1 MTEKIVEIEKQEEQT
16 ELDRPVQRIRRTVK
30 PRINLYEVDEVIM
43 LVVDL
48 PGVKEQDIEITL
60 EKDRLSIYGAVKDR
74 APGGYRRVYS
84 ELCHGDFE
92 RSFVMSNE
100 IDRDNIEA
108 SYDSGVLTVSLPKAE
123 TARARKI
130 ALKSTN

>member
-1 MTEKIVEIEKQEEQT
+1 MTEKTMEIEKREEQT
-16 ELDRPVQRIRRTVK
+16 ELDRPVQRVRRNVK
-30 PRINLYEVDEVIM
+30 PRINLYEADEVIM

-48 PGVKEQDIEITL
+48 PGVREKDIEITL
-60 EKDRLSIYGAVKDR
+60 EKDRLTIHGAVEDR
-74 APGGYRRVYS
+74 APEGYRRVYS
-84 ELCHGDFE
+84 ELCQGDFE

-108 SYDSGVLTVSLPKAE
+108 NYDSGVLTISLPKAE
-123 TARARKI
+123 TAKARKI